1 MLFASDTIG
10 FLNFTRLWKFGVLI
24 LIYGLVVYGLGRPAS
39 VSVDGWRLTGIF
51 LATVAGLML
60 QPIAGGALVLIA
72 ITLLPLLTKTTP
84 QVALAGYADPTNWL
98 VLAAFFI
105 SRSLINTGLARRIAL
120 GFVRTFGQSS
130 LGISYALTLTD
141 TLLATIIP
149 SNGARAGGVTL
160 PICRSIAE
168 LYGSKPGASAALLG
182 TFLMAAVYQGVCVS
196 SAMFYTGQ
204 ASNPLAAKIATEF
217 GGVSVTWLSWFVAAS
232 VPGICSLII
241 VPWLVFKI
249 LRPQVQKTPE
259 AAAFAAKELQE
270 MGGMSANEKILT
282 AVFVCVCGLW
292 ITTEWHKLDVAISA
306 LLGAAALLLT
316 GVLTWEDVKSERS
329 AWDIFIWYGGLLQL
343 GKLLNGTGVTKVF
356 AQQVSGIFD
365 TQNWWLIFLPA
376 LLIYFYAHYGFASIT
391 AHLLAMYPAFLA
403 VLTAKGAP
411 LGLLVYSFACFANL
425 SAGLTNYGTTPAPMF
440 FAQDYVTF
448 RDWWRVGFVVSLANL
463 AIWGTIG
470 FGWWKILGLW

>member
-1 MLFASDTIG
+1 MNS
-10 FLNFTRLWKFGVLI
+10 TRLWKLTALA
-24 LIYGLVVYGLGRPAS
+24 LIYAFVVYVLPRPES
-39 VSVDGWRLTGIF
+39 VTPDGWRLTGIF

-72 ITLLPLLTKTTP
+72 VTLLTVLTKTTP

-120 GFVRTFGQSS
+120 GFVRLFGKSS

-168 LYGSKPGASAALLG
+168 LYGSQPGPTAALIG
-182 TFLMAAVYQGVCVS
+182 SFLMAAVYQGVCVS

-217 GGVSVTWLSWFVAAS
+217 GGVSVTWLSWFAAAS
-232 VPGICSLII
+232 IPGIASLII
-241 VPWLVFKI
+241 VPWLVFK
-249 LRPQVQKTPE
+249 LYPPTVRKTPE
-259 AAAFAAKELQE
+259 AAAFAANELAS
-270 MGGMSANEKILT
+270 MGAMSAHEKILT
-282 AVFVCVCGLW
+282 AVFITVCGLW
-292 ITTEWHKLDVAISA
+292 ITTEWHKMDVAISA
-306 LLGAAALLLT
+306 LLGSAALLLT

-343 GKLLNGTGVTKVF
+343 GKLLNTTGVTKVF
-356 AQQVSGIFD
+356 AQNVSSLFD
-365 TQNWWLIFLPA
+365 TQNWLLIFLPA
-376 LLIYFYAHYGFASIT
+376 LVIYFYAHYGFASIT

-411 LGLLVYSFACFANL
+411 LGLMVYSFACFANL
-425 SAGLTNYGTTPAPMF
+425 SAGLTSYGTTPAPMF
-440 FAQDYVTF
+440 FAQEYVSF
-448 RDWWRVGFVVSLANL
+448 RDWWRIGFLVSLANFT
-463 AIWGTIG
+463 IWATVG
-470 FGWWKILGLW
+470 FAWWKVLGLW